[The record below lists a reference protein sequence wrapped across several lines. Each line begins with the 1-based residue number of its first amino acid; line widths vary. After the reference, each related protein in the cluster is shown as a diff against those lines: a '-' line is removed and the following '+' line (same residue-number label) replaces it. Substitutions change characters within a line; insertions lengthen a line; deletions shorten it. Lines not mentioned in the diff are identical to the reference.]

1 LVCTITFKMLTNLNR
16 KYIVWGILVFFVST
30 ARGQNCPQDFALAGE
45 GGGVNWTQF
54 PEFKLPFTVIYSGI
68 PGIFNAEAA
77 FSRGFTHAAHPNG
90 IQSLPGSKRAYIYYG
105 VASSEQPWGKHKSP
119 FGNDMEAYK
128 RKWDEELAYFQS
140 LNGGSNAVDVFCL
153 DIEMYHKSR
162 DSILALRPMA
172 FVPNEIK
179 SLGDDAFVQKYQEEM
194 QQRYAEAARYIRSKV
209 NARIFTSYGDVPI
222 FNTFT
227 NLTGPN
233 WDRWQND
240 PSLLNFVS
248 YDAVNKRPGGP
259 FYEQMDVLSPNA
271 YFYYD
276 YPHVFA
282 GEYLSYLMFQVE
294 ANRAWSSK
302 DQWVFLWNRYSYSAQ
317 FAGRNIR
324 PWMSE
329 AMAIFPFFAGA
340 KGAWLWDHDPNPG
353 PHSPYEYYL
362 KGLYRLSAFSSY
374 FEGNSKRVETL
385 SARDY
390 LDSKGPVW
398 RGMLKDGKMLIA
410 AHNPWASHENE
421 SSTVK
426 VRYGS
431 FQADIT
437 LKGYEIYLCE
447 YAVDEVSAA
456 EPEILEL
463 EVYPNP
469 SSGKIRYQISAP
481 QDDNLVLRLIDG
493 SGRVMYTESLRKG
506 SEGVFSG
513 EISVK
518 IDAVVHVQGKYGSSS
533 RRIIVRP

>member
-1 LVCTITFKMLTNLNR
+1 MRTNLNR
-16 KYIVWGILVFFVST
+16 KYIVWGFLLLFVSV
-30 ARGQNCPQDFALAGE
+30 ARGQNCPQDFSLAPNSGS
-45 GGGVNWTQF
+45 VNWTQF
-54 PEFKLPFTVIYSGI
+54 PAFSLPFTIIYSGI
-68 PGIFNAEAA
+68 PGVFNAEAA

-90 IQSLPGSKRAYIYYG
+90 IQSLPGNKRAYIYYG

-119 FGNDMEAYK
+119 FGNDMEAYR
-128 RKWDEELAYFQS
+128 RKWDGDIAYFQT

-172 FVPNEIK
+172 FVPAELK
-179 SLGDDAFVQKYQEEM
+179 SLGDEAFVQKYQEEM
-194 QQRYAEAARYIRSKV
+194 QKRYAEAAQYIRSKV
-209 NARIFTSYGDVPI
+209 NARVFTSYGDVPI

-227 NLTGPN
+227 NLTGPD
-233 WDRWQND
+233 WTRWQND
-240 PSLLNFVS
+240 PILINFIS
-248 YDAVNKRPGGP
+248 YDAALKRAGGP
-259 FYEQMDVLSPNA
+259 FYDQMDVLSPNA

-282 GEYLSYLMFQVE
+282 GEYLSYLLFQME
-294 ANRAWSSK
+294 ANRAWSTK

-353 PHSPYEYYL
+353 PHSPYEQYL

-374 FEGNSKRVETL
+374 FDGSARRIETL

-390 LDSKGPVW
+390 LDTQDPVW

-410 AHNPWASHENE
+410 AHNPWAKSDTET
-421 SSTVK
+421 STVK

-431 FQADIT
+431 FQTDIV
-437 LKGYEIYLCE
+437 LKGYQIYLCE

-463 EVYPNP
+463 QVYPNP
-469 SSGKIRYQISAP
+469 SSGKVRYRISSAH
-481 QDDNLVLRLIDG
+481 DEALELRLVDAGGKVLHRETIRRSPGQD
-493 SGRVMYTESLRKG
+493 
-506 SEGVFSG
+506 FSG
-513 EISVK
+513 ELEIK
-518 IDAVVHVQGKYGSSS
+518 TDAVMQVQGKYGYSSK
-533 RRIIVRP
+533 RILVLHP